1 MMIVE
6 DVDDGL
12 DDDDEVDNYDVDEND
27 DPRTTQSS
35 E

>member
-6 DVDDGL
+6 DVDGDL
-12 DDDDEVDNYDVDEND
+12 DDDDEVDNYDDDEND